1 MRNHGKKFHIK
12 AGIVTL
18 KSLQIGTG
26 TFTAN
31 GPYTTTSYM
40 TVAPNQG
47 TVEVYVSYCPTNENG
62 IPRIAG
68 NLSSPATVSYYPIA
82 GNSSLTSSNETTL
95 DDRLDNPLCHVC
107 NNDSGTC
114 CPLGSTCGADGHCP
128 WVALVG
134 AGYVLSGLNVV
145 AAKNGSGGTEPLKR
159 RDRDI

>member
-1 MRNHGKKFHIK
+1 V
-12 AGIVTL
+12 ALT
-18 KSLQIGTG
+18 SLQIGTG

-82 GNSSLTSSNETTL
+82 SNSSLASSNAATL
-95 DDRLDNPLCHVC
+95 DDRLDNPLCHIC
-107 NNDSGTC
+107 DNDSGTC

-128 WVALVG
+128 WKALVN

-159 RDRDI
+159 WDRDI